1 MIRMAHPAGTREPIL
16 KSVSE
21 NNSRRHV
28 LRVGLLATVGLAL
41 TGCATGT
48 SSRNMVGK
56 PIPGEGDP
64 EALPPRRPAGGVAS
78 GPTPGVIARTQWTRA
93 TPVMANARPMGRVS
107 RITIHHDGMTPFT
120 SRRQGD
126 AVSRLESIRRAH
138 VSLDGWAD
146 IGYHFAIDPA
156 GRVYECRPL
165 NLQGAHAGG
174 DANIQ
179 NLGIVVLGNYMS
191 QQPTP
196 ETLSS
201 LYGFVSSQ
209 MRRFRIPVSGVYT
222 HQELKP
228 TACPGVSLQR
238 MMVQARDRRG
248 ALSGVA

>member
-1 MIRMAHPAGTREPIL
+1 
-16 KSVSE
+16 
-21 NNSRRHV
+21 
-28 LRVGLLATVGLAL
+28 
-41 TGCATGT
+41 
-48 SSRNMVGK
+48 MVGK

-64 EALPPRRPAGGVAS
+64 APLPPHHPATSQAL
-78 GPTPGVIARTQWTRA
+78 GPTPNVIARSQWTRSG
-93 TPVMANARPMGRVS
+93 PIVANARPMGRIS
-107 RITIHHDGMTPFT
+107 RITVHHDGMTPFT

-126 AVSRLESIRRAH
+126 ATARLEAIRRAH

-179 NLGIVVLGNYMS
+179 NMGIVVLGNYMD
-191 QQPTP
+191 QQPTQ
-196 ETLSS
+196 ENLSA
-201 LYGFVSSQ
+201 LYAFVSSQ
-209 MRRFRIPVSGVYT
+209 MRRFRVPVSSVYT

-238 MMVQARDRRG
+238 CMEQARDRRG
-248 ALSGVA
+248 TLAQVG